1 MILKGIIDEDFI
13 QYKKCSMTLMFPHCS
28 FKCDKESGLQVCQN
42 SALASA
48 KDISVSEKSIVD
60 RYMRNKLSES
70 IVFGGLEPLDD
81 MEDVKN
87 IISEFRRVTQDD
99 IVLYT
104 GYYENEKKFADFK
117 EFVTQS
123 GYGNVLAKVG
133 RFIPDSK
140 HRVDSILGVELAS
153 ENQYGVIIS

>member
-42 SALASA
+42 SALASV
-48 KDISVSEKSIVD
+48 KDISVSAKSIVD

-87 IISEFRRVTQDD
+87 IVSEFRLVTQDD

-104 GYYENEKKFADFK
+104 GYYENEKKFI
-117 EFVTQS
+117 EFREFIVKS
-123 GYGNVLAKVG
+123 GYVNVLAKVG
-133 RFIPDSK
+133 RFIPNSE
-140 HRVDSILGVELAS
+140 HRFDDILGVELAS
-153 ENQYGVIIS
+153 ENQYGVLIS